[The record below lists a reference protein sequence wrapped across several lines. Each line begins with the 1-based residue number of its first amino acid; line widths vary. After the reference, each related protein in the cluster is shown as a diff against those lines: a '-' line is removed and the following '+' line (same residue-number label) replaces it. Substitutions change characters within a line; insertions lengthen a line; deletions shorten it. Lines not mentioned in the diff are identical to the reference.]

1 MSQNPH
7 SKLAKAADEDGGTKQ
22 SSFLSFLRKMS
33 KKGFFQIF
41 VFISERGEVHYND
54 VMKYAMSSKIV
65 NSRASVTIALNAL
78 TDLDVLDRTVSA
90 QRPVRTTYRLNKKG
104 RAVLQHL
111 KEISKEL

>member
-1 MSQNPH
+1 M
-7 SKLAKAADEDGGTKQ
+7 
-22 SSFLSFLRKMS
+22 
-33 KKGFFQIF
+33 
-41 VFISERGEVHYND
+41 HYND